1 MLPRRDM
8 MPKDVI
14 AVKEPQRRTA
24 TLHVDTSIMDVVLI
38 KPPRRDLTP
47 KGITAVSPAMRY
59 DEFSPTAMQWFHKR
73 DNLVQPPPLHPTTCI
88 EPSSEAQHQ

>member
-1 MLPRRDM
+1 M

-47 KGITAVSPAMRY
+47 KGITAVSPAM
-59 DEFSPTAMQWFHKR
+59 S
-73 DNLVQPPPLHPTTCI
+73 
-88 EPSSEAQHQ
+88 